1 MATRM
6 MTVCDVCGAV
16 ATGDTIRLGWGSSF
30 YEADLCADHVEE
42 LSSIMDRVV
51 KNAKLLGGS
60 KQVAGS
66 PFVIP
71 TTAPRRKPTT
81 IEVRRWAKQQG
92 LKVPDK
98 GRVPEALISQYTQAQ
113 LTPTT

>member
-6 MTVCDVCGAV
+6 MTVCDVCGGV
-16 ATGDTIRLGWGSSF
+16 ATGDTVRFGWGSSF

-42 LSSIMDRVV
+42 LSSIMERVV

-60 KQVAGS
+60 KPVPVN
-66 PFVIP
+66 PFVMP
-71 TTAPRRKPTT
+71 TAPPRRKPTT
-81 IEVRRWAKQQG
+81 VDVRRWAKQQG
-92 LKVPDK
+92 YKVPDK
-98 GRVPEALISQYTQAQ
+98 GRVPDALITAYMQAQ

>member
-6 MTVCDVCGAV
+6 MTVCDVCGSV
-16 ATGDTIRLGWGSSF
+16 ATGDTVRFGWGSSF

-42 LSSIMDRVV
+42 LSSIMERVV

-60 KQVAGS
+60 KPVPVN
-66 PFVIP
+66 PFVMP
-71 TTAPRRKPTT
+71 TAPPRRKPTT
-81 IEVRRWAKQQG
+81 VDVRRWAKQQG
-92 LKVPDK
+92 YKVPDK
-98 GRVPEALISQYTQAQ
+98 GRVPDALITAYMQAQ